1 MSSTVPT
8 PSQKGRVGG
17 VEHWTL
23 SVDADVEHQD
33 RRKNEVHVS
42 GSGFTMRG
50 GGNAC
55 GIAVGGSWVP
65 VWLG

>member
-1 MSSTVPT
+1 MIVPT

-17 VEHWTL
+17 FERWTL
-23 SVDADVEHQD
+23 SVDTDVEHQG

-50 GGNAC
+50 GGHAC
-55 GIAVGGSWVP
+55 GIVVGGSWVP